1 MSRIDKQTDELR
13 EEIFIAQ
20 KTIMKDLFTM
30 QDEIT
35 TYIKNNSE
43 RIINTVTEN
52 LST

>member
-1 MSRIDKQTDELR
+1 MSRIEKQTDELR

-20 KTIMKDLFTM
+20 KTIIRELYKI
-30 QDEIT
+30 QDEIM

-43 RIINTVTEN
+43 RIISTVTEN